1 MAHNKGYYEGIDLIP
16 LFIYLVLLFPL
27 FFVALGCAR
36 CGAWIDPHK
45 SYSKTKSC
53 CSFTRWAWWFYTL
66 LKRGGEVWLSR
77 ILMHEFKKDGEEFVL
92 KGCRIHKWYVFWAS
106 IMPVTVGS
114 FVTIVFWE
122 VFLIRASFACSDDVY
137 VDCFRANDSWSAQ
150 PLNCSELSGDDNV
163 ICYAFVFD
171 FIVGLSAAG
180 GALSI
185 ITKAM
190 YASIWVETTIVTH
203 FRGLRRR
210 LIFLFPLL
218 VLPAVGYICLLI
230 LAIITVDTKMMI
242 QVAFGLVAVYSTFIF
257 PWSVAKKDPNQI
269 DKEEGDLC
277 PPPCFQC
284 CCRGTTDQE
293 ETPEEIQENI
303 SLTANGHVN
312 AYT

>member
-1 MAHNKGYYEGIDLIP
+1 
-16 LFIYLVLLFPL
+16 
-27 FFVALGCAR
+27 
-36 CGAWIDPHK
+36 
-45 SYSKTKSC
+45 
-53 CSFTRWAWWFYTL
+53 
-66 LKRGGEVWLSR
+66 
-77 ILMHEFKKDGEEFVL
+77 MHEFKKDGEEFVL
-92 KGCRIHKWYVFWAS
+92 KGCRIRNWYVYWAS
-106 IMPVTVGS
+106 IMPVTVLS
-114 FVTIVFWE
+114 FVIIVFWE

-203 FRGLRRR
+203 FGGLGQT
-210 LIFLFPLL
+210 IFLVPIL
-218 VLPAVGYICLLI
+218 VLPAVGYICLLK
-230 LAIITVDTKMMI
+230 LAMTVDKKMI
-242 QVAFGLVAVYSTFIF
+242 VQVIFALVAIYSTVIF
-257 PWSVAKKDPNQI
+257 PWYVAKKDPNQI

-293 ETPEEIQENI
+293 ETPEETQENI